1 MSGFVIFPWPV
12 FGGRN
17 RRKRMDP
24 HGYRLCYFI
33 SKHLQAG
40 STPIS
45 LDAMGDS
52 LNSPFLSGLA
62 GSCAAAKPLG
72 A

>member
-1 MSGFVIFPWPV
+1 
-12 FGGRN
+12 
-17 RRKRMDP
+17 MDP

-62 GSCAAAKPLG
+62 GSSAAAKPLG